1 MPDPTSEALII
12 TGGNNGVDTVTG
24 FRKDGTIIE
33 DYGKLN
39 QGRYAHACGSFIG
52 RGDVV
57 GTPVSPRFKN
67 DNIIKLII

>member
-12 TGGNNGVDTVTG
+12 TGGRNGNGDNGLDTVAG
-24 FRKDGTIIE
+24 FRKDGTIFQ

-52 RGDVV
+52 SGDVK
-57 GTPVSPRFKN
+57 GTPVSS
-67 DNIIKLII
+67 